1 MATAFRISKVRH
13 PPFDATGA
21 RLVGGRWNSVGRAVV
36 YASDSFAGATLEILA
51 HTTRPR
57 TLPGP
62 HHAVRI
68 VVPDDLI
75 ETADDHRI
83 GTWGRGSAASR
94 AFGDGWLDQRRSAAL
109 SVPSLSARPVGR
121 TIVIDPTHPDAA
133 AIVVSEPFVVPWDD
147 RLF

>member
-1 MATAFRISKVRH
+1 MTAFRISKVRR

-36 YASDSFAGATLEILA
+36 YASSFAGPILEILA

-68 VVPDDLI
+68 VIPDDLV

-83 GTWGRGSAASR
+83 GAWDRGPAASR

-109 SVPSLSARPVGR
+109 SVPSLPARPVGR
-121 TIVIDPTHPDAA
+121 TIVIDPAHPDAD
-133 AIVVSEPFVVPWDD
+133 AIAVSEPFPVPRDD